1 MPELPDIYVLAK
13 SMDDA
18 LKGKTI
24 VGAVVNQPKCL
35 NSSPPSFTKR
45 IKGRRIEHVWQRGK
59 WVITDLDNGG
69 KLAFN
74 QGMGGSIILHK
85 IDEQPDAKQ
94 YRVAIQFDGG
104 DQIWINHWWFG
115 YVHLLPKG
123 KFSNHKQLARLGP
136 EPLSDEF
143 TVDSLVKLLEKKRG
157 RIKSY
162 LLDQSF
168 IAGIGNVYVQDILW
182 HARLHPERKADSL
195 DFRDIKRLYK
205 AIHLVLNKGIRYGGG
220 PNEFDIWGN
229 EGQFTKHLKVG
240 YRTGK
245 PCPKCRTPV
254 EEVRVGSTTS
264 YICPK
269 CQT

>member
-1 MPELPDIYVLAK
+1 MPELPDIYILAQSIDK
-13 SMDDA
+13 A

-24 VGAVVNQPKCL
+24 SGATVNQPKCL
-35 NSSPPSFTKR
+35 NRSVSSFVRR
-45 IKGRRIEHVWQRGK
+45 IKGRRIERSWQRGK
-59 WVITDLDNGG
+59 WVIIDLDNGG
-69 KLAFN
+69 KLALN

-85 IDEQPDAKQ
+85 PEKIPNPKQ
-94 YRVAIQFDGG
+94 VRVVIRFEDG

-115 YVHLLPKG
+115 HVHLLPNG
-123 KFSNHKQLARLGP
+123 DFSNHKQLARIGP

-143 TVDSLVKLLEKKRG
+143 TIDSLVKLLEKKRG

-162 LLDQSF
+162 LLNQSF

-182 HARLHPERKADSL
+182 HAGLHPERKANSL
-195 DFRDIKRLYK
+195 DLGDIKRLYN
-205 AIHLVLNKGIRYGGG
+205 AIRLVLNRGIKYGGG
-220 PNEFDIWGN
+220 PMEFDVWGN
-229 EGQFTKHLKVG
+229 EGQFSKHLKVG

-254 EEVRVGSTTS
+254 EELRVGSTTS

-269 CQT
+269 CQI